1 MDQKQESYM
10 SDLKEVYG
18 DIKDIAGDR
27 FDKVV
32 EELGLFETVLYQVNE
47 IFCKTLYKDG
57 NEAMLNAAESSIDSL
72 RDNFRSEFI
81 KETQKNE
88 ALFDL
93 PELEL
98 VTSWVEAIHLD
109 IAGQLFTE
117 EFVSEALRP
126 VYENI
131 TGAILDTEANIEETE
146 EATES
151 EEEDEAHN

>member
-1 MDQKQESYM
+1 M

-47 IFCKTLYKDG
+47 IFCKTLYKDS
-57 NEAMLNAAESSIDSL
+57 NEAMQKAAESSVDSL

-81 KETQKNE
+81 KETLNNE
-88 ALFDL
+88 KLFEL

-98 VTSWVEAIHLD
+98 IASWIETIHLD
-109 IAGQLFTE
+109 IAGQLFTD

-131 TGAILDTEANIEETE
+131 TGAILEAEANVDETE
-146 EATES
+146 EPE
-151 EEEDEAHN
+151 EKGEEDEAHN